1 MKFIRILKANE
12 DLNGYTLEETG
23 KGDAYHIYK
32 DNNTGK
38 YRIYN
43 SIDEEWETQ
52 PLNDISEAESMLED
66 LTEDVGD
73 AFLYDLANDLLLD
86 FEEVKQVE
94 ELLSKVSYENSG
106 YGKIMMSDLE
116 DISNKVGVSIEDV
129 QTIASEL
136 MYNVE

>member
-1 MKFIRILKANE
+1 MKFIRTLKAAEN
-12 DLNGYTLEETG
+12 LNGYTLEETG
-23 KGDAYHIYK
+23 KGDAFHIYK
-32 DNNTGK
+32 NNSTGK
-38 YRIYN
+38 YQIYN
-43 SIDEEWETQ
+43 SLLKEWETD
-52 PLNDISEAESMLED
+52 PLNDIAEAESLLED
-66 LTEDVGD
+66 LTEDVGNS
-73 AFLYDLANDLLLD
+73 FLYDLAEDLLLD

-94 ELLSKVSYENSG
+94 ELLSKASYANSG